1 MATSAYSAM
10 PLQQPPANYAQYPS
24 PYSLPSTGPTSAEH
38 SIYAETDTNTTKL
51 PHEEP
56 HASATRRESDVKS
69 RLRKACDSCSIRKVR
84 CDEQGPPC
92 KACSALDIP
101 CTFER
106 PSRRRGPP
114 NKHAEAV
121 KKRRFRFPGG
131 SGRSTPTSPT
141 HAAHTL
147 TSFAQHQVLSAES
160 ICPFSLLQL
169 LIDDYFTYIHP
180 LIPIPHEPSFR
191 EALQRR
197 EDLANPTFLALLA
210 SMIGCLV
217 ASFPRK
223 PRMHLKSQQKE
234 NMFPNSMSLVERCH
248 RIAIDARGPG
258 YLDKELSVYDA
269 VISYLQGLTA
279 AYTFQWRLS
288 KLYFG
293 ECLTISRHLGLHKSS
308 DHVHSVVNALASP
321 SGITLGGPQAPVD
334 YITQETGR
342 RTFWVMFVA
351 VKSLQALGTSFGDLF
366 VPPPTPTE
374 PYPPLPTEVDD
385 VCIYPTHILPQ
396 PPGLISELVG
406 FNANVRVFCSYNSLS
421 VMELA
426 YLVDEVFDWE
436 RQKRVLGSC
445 LQTVKA
451 ALDDVP
457 QELMLRPGSQSGGFG
472 LSSYWQGLGYRSPTG
487 GFSGTQ
493 NPAANYRQ
501 DNDESPLSR
510 RRLQCEIQKA
520 NIYASQL
527 STRSYIVEKYWN
539 LRDAYDCIISGRKSV
554 VNSPDNTADGLDCSK
569 RTEHQFDALEQEMY
583 DERKIIVREL
593 LTVLSMISQVN
604 MEPNG
609 LSFINK
615 VRNIASTLLAAPR
628 IQGQLDSGVVECL
641 NAFLQVLVKLDRVG
655 PGSGVNEEGVI
666 LGSEE
671 DEEAELRY
679 WADLRNNQ
687 VRFAASGGVL
697 NDL

>member
-1 MATSAYSAM
+1 M

-24 PYSLPSTGPTSAEH
+24 PYSLSSTGQTPADH
-38 SIYAETDTNTTKL
+38 SIYAEIDTNTTKS
-51 PHEEP
+51 PYEEP
-56 HASATRRESDVKS
+56 HTSATSPGSDVKS
-69 RLRKACDSCSIRKVR
+69 RLRKACDSCSVRKVR

-114 NKHAEAV
+114 NRHAEAI
-121 KKRRFRFPGG
+121 KKRRFDSSGG

-147 TSFAQHQVLSAES
+147 ASFAQHQVLSAES

-248 RIAIDARGPG
+248 RIAIEARGPG

-293 ECLTISRHLGLHKSS
+293 ECLTIARHLGLHKSS
-308 DHVHSVVNALASP
+308 DHAHSVVDALASP
-321 SGITLGGPQAPVD
+321 SGDPQAPVD
-334 YITQETGR
+334 FITQETGR
-342 RTFWVMFVA
+342 RTFWVMYVA
-351 VKSLQALGTSFGDLF
+351 VKSLQALGASFGDLF
-366 VPPPTPTE
+366 IPPPTPTE

-385 VCIYPTHILPQ
+385 VCIYPSHILPQ

-406 FNANVRVFCSYNSLS
+406 FNANVRVFCSYDSLS

-436 RQKRVLGSC
+436 RQKRVLGNC

-472 LSSYWQGLGYRSPTG
+472 LSNYRQGLRYRSPMG

-493 NPAANYRQ
+493 DLAGYSRQ
-501 DNDESPLSR
+501 DNDESPFLR

-539 LRDAYDCIISGRKSV
+539 LRDAYDRIGSATKSAI
-554 VNSPDNTADGLDCSK
+554 NSPENTANEMDCSRK
-569 RTEHQFDALEQEMY
+569 TDDHFDALEQEMY
-583 DERKIIVREL
+583 EERKIIVKEL
-593 LTVLSMISQVN
+593 LTVLSIISQVN
-604 MEPNG
+604 MVG
-609 LSFINK
+609 RSF
-615 VRNIASTLLAAPR
+615 
-628 IQGQLDSGVVECL
+628 
-641 NAFLQVLVKLDRVG
+641 KLKC
-655 PGSGVNEEGVI
+655 
-666 LGSEE
+666 
-671 DEEAELRY
+671 
-679 WADLRNNQ
+679 
-687 VRFAASGGVL
+687 
-697 NDL
+697 

>member
-1 MATSAYSAM
+1 M
-10 PLQQPPANYAQYPS
+10 
-24 PYSLPSTGPTSAEH
+24 
-38 SIYAETDTNTTKL
+38 I
-51 PHEEP
+51 
-56 HASATRRESDVKS
+56 
-69 RLRKACDSCSIRKVR
+69 DSQ

-92 KACSALDIP
+92 KACAALDIP

-121 KKRRFRFPGG
+121 KKRRLDSPGG

-147 TSFAQHQVLSAES
+147 ASFAQHQILSAES
-160 ICPFSLLQL
+160 ICPLSLLQL

-234 NMFPNSMSLVERCH
+234 NLFPNSMSLVERCH
-248 RIAIDARGPG
+248 RIAIEARGPG

-293 ECLTISRHLGLHKSS
+293 ECLTISRHLGLHKSAENI
-308 DHVHSVVNALASP
+308 HSVVNTMASAFGST
-321 SGITLGGPQAPVD
+321 SGGLHAPVD
-334 YITQETGR
+334 FITQETGR

-385 VCIYPTHILPQ
+385 VCIYPSHILPQ
-396 PPGLISELVG
+396 PAGLISELVG

-426 YLVDEVFDWE
+426 YLVDEVFDWP
-436 RQKRVLGSC
+436 RQKRVLGKC

-451 ALDDVP
+451 ALDNVP
-457 QELMLRPGSQSGGFG
+457 QDLMLRPGSQSGGFG
-472 LSSYWQGLGYRSPTG
+472 MSSYRQNLEYRSPMG
-487 GFSGTQ
+487 GFSSTQ
-493 NPAANYRQ
+493 DSAGYSRQ
-501 DNDESPLSR
+501 NINDGAPLSR
-510 RRLQCEIQKA
+510 RMLQCEIQKA

-539 LRDAYDCIISGRKSV
+539 LRDAYDRIRSGTKSV
-554 VNSPDNTADGLDCSK
+554 ISSPEVTDDGLDCA
-569 RTEHQFDALEQEMY
+569 RRIDDHFDPLEQEMY
-583 DERKIIVREL
+583 DERKIIVKEL

-604 MEPNG
+604 MVSRSSKLKYSCKTNNSGGAKRIELCKCLFPSG
-609 LSFINK
+609 LSSCSLC
-615 VRNIASTLLAAPR
+615 A
-628 IQGQLDSGVVECL
+628 G
-641 NAFLQVLVKLDRVG
+641 
-655 PGSGVNEEGVI
+655 
-666 LGSEE
+666 
-671 DEEAELRY
+671 
-679 WADLRNNQ
+679 
-687 VRFAASGGVL
+687 
-697 NDL
+697 

>member
-1 MATSAYSAM
+1 MGRDRFAVLIEM
-10 PLQQPPANYAQYPS
+10 RNVQ
-24 PYSLPSTGPTSAEH
+24 
-38 SIYAETDTNTTKL
+38 
-51 PHEEP
+51 
-56 HASATRRESDVKS
+56 
-69 RLRKACDSCSIRKVR
+69 

-114 NKHAEAV
+114 NKHAEAI
-121 KKRRFRFPGG
+121 KKRRFDSPGR
-131 SGRSTPTSPT
+131 SEQSTPTSPT

-147 TSFAQHQVLSAES
+147 ASFAQHQVLSAES

-223 PRMHLKSQQKE
+223 PRMHLRSQQKE

-248 RIAIDARGPG
+248 RIAVESRGPG

-293 ECLTISRHLGLHKSS
+293 ECLTISRYLGLHRSS
-308 DHVHSVVNALASP
+308 DHMNPVVDALATQ
-321 SGITLGGPQAPVD
+321 SGIPPGGPQPPVD
-334 YITQETGR
+334 YITQEMGR

-351 VKSLQALGTSFGDLF
+351 VKSIQALGASFGDLF

-374 PYPPLPTEVDD
+374 PYPLLPTEVDD
-385 VCIYPTHILPQ
+385 VYIYPSHILPQ

-436 RQKRVLGSC
+436 RQKRVLESC

-472 LSSYWQGLGYRSPTG
+472 SSGYGQGFGYHSPMRD
-487 GFSGTQ
+487 FPSTQ
-493 NPAANYRQ
+493 DPASYSKQ
-501 DNDESPLSR
+501 DNDGSPFSR

-539 LRDAYDCIISGRKSV
+539 LREVYDRIRPGINSTI
-554 VNSPDNTADGLDCSK
+554 NSPESTAKGLDYS
-569 RTEHQFDALEQEMY
+569 RQTDDHFDALEQEMY
-583 DERKIIVREL
+583 DERKIIVKEL

-628 IQGQLDSGVVECL
+628 IQGQLDPGVVECL
-641 NAFLQVLVKLDRVG
+641 NAFLQVLMKLDRVG
-655 PGSGVNEEGVI
+655 PGGGLNGEGVV

-679 WADLRNNQ
+679 WADLRDNQ
-687 VRFAASGGVL
+687 VRFAESGGVL

>member
-1 MATSAYSAM
+1 M
-10 PLQQPPANYAQYPS
+10 PLQQPPANYTQYPS
-24 PYSLPSTGPTSAEH
+24 PYSLSSTGQTPAEH
-38 SIYAETDTNTTKL
+38 SIYAETDPNTRS
-51 PHEEP
+51 PYEEL
-56 HASATRRESDVKS
+56 HASPTSRGSDVKS
-69 RLRKACDSCSIRKVR
+69 RLRKACDSCSIRKVK

-114 NKHAEAV
+114 NKHAEAI
-121 KKRRFRFPGG
+121 KKRRFDSPGE
-131 SGRSTPTSPT
+131 SGQSTPTSPT

-147 TSFAQHQVLSAES
+147 ASFAQHQVLSAES

-223 PRMHLKSQQKE
+223 PRIHLKSQQKE

-248 RIAIDARGPG
+248 RIAVEARGPG

-279 AYTFQWRLS
+279 AYTFQWRSS

-293 ECLTISRHLGLHKSS
+293 ECLTISRHLDLHRSS
-308 DHVHSVVNALASP
+308 DHAHPIVDALVP
-321 SGITLGGPQAPVD
+321 QSGIMPGGPHASVD
-334 YITQETGR
+334 YITREMGR

-351 VKSLQALGTSFGDLF
+351 VKSIQALGASSGDLF
-366 VPPPTPTE
+366 VPPPTLTE

-385 VCIYPTHILPQ
+385 IYIYPSHILTQ
-396 PPGLISELVG
+396 PSGLISELVG

-426 YLVDEVFDWE
+426 YSVDEVFDWE
-436 RQKRVLGSC
+436 RQKRVLGTC

-451 ALDDVP
+451 ALNDVP
-457 QELMLRPGSQSGGFG
+457 RELMLRPGSQSGGFG
-472 LSSYWQGLGYRSPTG
+472 SSAHGQGFGYRSSMQEFPG
-487 GFSGTQ
+487 SQ
-493 NPAANYRQ
+493 DPASYSRE
-501 DNDESPLSR
+501 DNDEPPFLR

-539 LRDAYDCIISGRKSV
+539 LRDAHDRMKSGTSSAISSPEKSA
-554 VNSPDNTADGLDCSK
+554 NGLEYSRQRDD
-569 RTEHQFDALEQEMY
+569 HFDALEQEMY
-583 DERKIIVREL
+583 NERRIIVKEL
-593 LTVLSMISQVN
+593 LTVLSIISQVN

-628 IQGQLDSGVVECL
+628 IQGQLDPGVAECL
-641 NAFLQVLVKLDRVG
+641 NAFLQVLMKLDRVG
-655 PGSGVNEEGVI
+655 PGSGLNGEGLV

-671 DEEAELRY
+671 DEAAELRY

-687 VRFAASGGVL
+687 VRFAESGGVL
-697 NDL
+697 KDL